1 MGRTELT
8 YVMIYDWDN
17 TALDVMEE
25 ITGDTKAEIIE
36 DALALYMADRNIENE
51 TIRETDRRVNGE

>member
-1 MGRTELT
+1 MT
-8 YVMIYDWDN
+8 YVMVYDWDN

-36 DALALYMADRNIENE
+36 DALALYMADRGIENE
-51 TIRETDRRVNGE
+51 VIDKTNRIMDGRK

>member
-1 MGRTELT
+1 MT

-17 TALDVMEE
+17 TALDVIEE

-36 DALALYMADRNIENE
+36 DALALYIEDRGINNE
-51 TIRETDRRVNGE
+51 VIRETNRRVNGE

>member
-1 MGRTELT
+1 MT

-17 TALDVMEE
+17 TALDVIEE

-36 DALALYMADRNIENE
+36 DALALYIEDRGINNE
-51 TIRETDRRVNGE
+51 VIRETDRRVNGE

>member
-1 MGRTELT
+1 MT

-17 TALDVMEE
+17 TALDVIEE

-36 DALALYMADRNIENE
+36 DALALYIEDRGINNE
-51 TIRETDRRVNGE
+51 VIRETDKRVNGE

>member
-1 MGRTELT
+1 MT

-36 DALALYMADRNIENE
+36 DALELYMADRNIEIEVIDKTNR
-51 TIRETDRRVNGE
+51 IVDGRK